1 MDDSNATLW
10 AAGLAAVLSAVSLG
24 VNFWFERRRHEEA
37 RKQELTK
44 WMREQLHGVAI
55 QFLDSAFSI
64 SGRCG
69 DARSARLAGMPLE
82 ETQGI
87 LDRVHRSHTT
97 MRDALTRLRLIAPAD
112 VIRVAE
118 QVHDSH
124 HDVIN
129 VAFGHKPPSDDEV
142 WGGVKDAGKR
152 DREQFLTVLRQ
163 PLGLDPHGATIAAQA
178 RSNWRVP
185 ADQVDGAP
193 IA

>member
-1 MDDSNATLW
+1 MTDSSATLW
-10 AAGLAAVLSAVSLG
+10 AAGVAAALSAMSLG
-24 VNFWFERRRHEEA
+24 LNIWFERRRHEEA

-44 WMREQLHGVAI
+44 GMREQLHGFAI
-55 QFLDSAFSI
+55 QFLDSSFSI

-69 DARSARLAGMPLE
+69 DARSARLAGSHLK

-118 QVHDSH
+118 RVHDSH
-124 HDVIN
+124 HDLIN
-129 VAFGHKPPSDDEV
+129 FAFGHGSPASEEE
-142 WGGVKDAGKR
+142 WRRVKDAAKH
-152 DREQFLTVLRQ
+152 DREQFLTALRQ

-178 RSNWRVP
+178 RSSWRVP
-185 ADQVDGAP
+185 ADQ
-193 IA
+193 IAGEPTD

>member
-1 MDDSNATLW
+1 MTDSSATLW
-10 AAGLAAVLSAVSLG
+10 AAGLAAFLSAVSLG

-37 RKQELTK
+37 RQQELTK

-55 QFLDSAFSI
+55 QFLDGAFTI
-64 SGRCG
+64 SGRSG
-69 DARSARLAGMPLE
+69 DARSARLAGTRLQG
-82 ETQGI
+82 TQGT
-87 LDRVHRSHTT
+87 LDGVHKSHTT

-129 VAFGHKPPSDDEV
+129 VAFGRKLPSDDEV
-142 WGGVKDAGKR
+142 WRLVKDKAKR
-152 DREQFLTVLRQ
+152 DREQFLTVLRK

-178 RSNWRVP
+178 RSNWQVP
-185 ADQVDGAP
+185 ADAIGDAM
-193 IA
+193 AD